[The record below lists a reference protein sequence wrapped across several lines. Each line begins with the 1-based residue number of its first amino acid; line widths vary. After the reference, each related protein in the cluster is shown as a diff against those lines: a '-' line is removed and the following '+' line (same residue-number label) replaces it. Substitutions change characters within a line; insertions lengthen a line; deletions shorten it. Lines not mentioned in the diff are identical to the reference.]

1 MAKAPSEK
9 TLDELAEDMHT
20 RPEGLTH
27 LTAKAEMELRRTSA
41 QRRATTYMFFVAST
55 ATAVSAAAAAI
66 TAGIAA
72 YVAFMGLFE
81 SSRVTHFFHRR
92 VLGSISPGLI
102 LTASST
108 MMQSG

>member
-1 MAKAPSEK
+1 MSSPRTCTRGPDAPHGEGGDGATPDK
-9 TLDELAEDMHT
+9 
-20 RPEGLTH
+20 RPTPRHDLH
-27 LTAKAEMELRRTSA
+27 VL
-41 QRRATTYMFFVAST
+41 VAST

>member
-1 MAKAPSEK
+1 MSTNGSGPA
-9 TLDELAEDMHT
+9 
-20 RPEGLTH
+20 
-27 LTAKAEMELRRTSA
+27 SA
-41 QRRATTYMFFVAST
+41 QAPDYSGASLKKMRGRPKGSKSKKSRDLI
-55 ATAVSAAAAAI
+55 AVMHKIAEAAKPISVRGIAYKLF
-66 TAGIAA
+66 TAGLIPC
-72 YVAFMGLFE
+72 MGLFE

>member
-1 MAKAPSEK
+1 MAQSGH
-9 TLDELAEDMHT
+9 LDASSRMSASLIGRLGSSAFRLSTNSSVDVAH
-20 RPEGLTH
+20 GLSLLFGLGT
-27 LTAKAEMELRRTSA
+27 K
-41 QRRATTYMFFVAST
+41 
-55 ATAVSAAAAAI
+55 
-66 TAGIAA
+66 GPC
-72 YVAFMGLFE
+72 MGLFE